1 MSRKPKTVAPGDIS
15 ASSVNL
21 FLFLLRVVALKP
33 RQVRVGL
40 SAIALHTQYNFWG
53 IGHGPTR
60 SLPIT
65 KLRPD
70 STRANLRLALLAAL
84 GLFCSDFWT
93 AAPPPLPLLP
103 PLRCGCVNMIGR
115 TSKGTGHCMKT
126 DCVYLG

>member
-1 MSRKPKTVAPGDIS
+1 MSRQPKTVAP
-15 ASSVNL
+15 
-21 FLFLLRVVALKP
+21 VAPKP
-33 RQVRVGL
+33 RQVRIGL
-40 SAIALHTQYNFWG
+40 SAIALHTQYNVWG

-60 SLPIT
+60 SLPRT

-84 GLFCSDFWT
+84 GLFCADFWT